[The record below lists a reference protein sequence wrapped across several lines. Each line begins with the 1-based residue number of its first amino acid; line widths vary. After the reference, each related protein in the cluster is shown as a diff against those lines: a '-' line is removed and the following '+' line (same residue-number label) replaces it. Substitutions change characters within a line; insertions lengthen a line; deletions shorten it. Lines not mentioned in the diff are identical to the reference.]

1 MAEPVDHYEV
11 LQVSQNASP
20 EVIES
25 VYRRLA
31 RMHHP
36 DVDKSLGANEGMAQ
50 INRAYEELSDSKKRA
65 VGLLTRG

>member
-1 MAEPVDHYEV
+1 M
-11 LQVSQNASP
+11 
-20 EVIES
+20 
-25 VYRRLA
+25 A